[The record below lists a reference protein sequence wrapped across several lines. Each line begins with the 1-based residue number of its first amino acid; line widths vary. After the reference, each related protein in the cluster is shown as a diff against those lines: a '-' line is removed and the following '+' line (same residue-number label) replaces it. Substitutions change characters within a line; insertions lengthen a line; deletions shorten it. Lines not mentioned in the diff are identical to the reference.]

1 MYLKQ
6 LDAVTYRQQPIVRA
20 LPSQG
25 GRPPLADTEVLVEGV
40 DAGGDVYELGV
51 DAGRLLLQRVH
62 LVLHEADGGF
72 LDLPHLLVAA
82 ELQLPL

>member
-1 MYLKQ
+1 MAHAEL
-6 LDAVTYRQQPIVRA
+6 
-20 LPSQG
+20 
-25 GRPPLADTEVLVEGV
+25 LVDKV

-51 DAGRLLLQRVH
+51 DVGRLLLQRAH
-62 LVLHEADGGF
+62 LVLHEADGGV